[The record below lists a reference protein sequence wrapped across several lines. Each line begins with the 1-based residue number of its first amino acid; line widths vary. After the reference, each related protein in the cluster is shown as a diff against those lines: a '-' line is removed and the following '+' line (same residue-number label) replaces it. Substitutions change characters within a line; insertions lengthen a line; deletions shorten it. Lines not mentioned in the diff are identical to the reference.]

1 MFKPTIAKKLFI
13 YLMLVSVIPLTVV
26 GIASYELSKSTIIQQ
41 ATNSAQKEII
51 HQRDMLDLHLD
62 QIENLISDISGV
74 QEIVNVI
81 SDHSSDTNS
90 YTTLATKARI
100 GYVLNRFLS
109 LEGMLSIDI
118 YTVRGEHYHVGE
130 TLETP
135 QISETQK
142 QNLLSD
148 TLNSGSLIY
157 WAGVEDNINKH
168 SSRKKVITAASVFT
182 DVNLD
187 TLAQTPFALLVLNYD
202 IQIFSQSLLNHDEL
216 DLAHFIITD
225 QKNRILF
232 HPNQSLI
239 GLPAPP
245 ELLPY
250 ILDDAFKGSA
260 QVDDQDMMV
269 NNTRFVRNNWHMIR
283 LEPLAAIT
291 KSSERIGIF
300 TLSLLAVSFLFISF
314 VAYRYSQTVVT
325 PIKRVTNAFK
335 AFEKGHLN
343 PNSRISTT
351 GTDEISELTK
361 WYNSFLE
368 VVFQQ
373 QEAQSALKS
382 SEDRFKDF
390 AEASSDWL
398 WETDKNHAF
407 TFISEKFFDTFKI
420 NRDDIIGHSR
430 IDVLRDTLEEEWQI
444 VRDQH
449 LLDLKAYLP
458 FRINYPI
465 TDLDGTVFTVQTSGK
480 PFFDKSGNFVGY
492 RGAGTDITDKVEAEK
507 AILDSNKR
515 LEQNVI
521 ERTSALQSEKDRA
534 EHLIAAIDTLSE
546 AVSIYDPND
555 RLIFANKQF
564 AQINSR
570 ISDTVKQGI
579 PFEEILKSLLDQN
592 VFPDAIGDEEEWLKR
607 RMEKHRNP
615 KGSFEQ
621 EQENGIW
628 LLIHEQR
635 LPDGGFAILSANIT
649 ERKQFEDQVR
659 KAQKMEAIGQI
670 TGGIAHDFNNILGI
684 IRGNLELL
692 SEVIEPEKTEPFLKN
707 AEKGV
712 DRAAD
717 ITRKLLGFSRKDAS
731 QIHAAN
737 LNKSIETIQEL
748 IAKSL
753 TAYIAVETRLDT
765 HLWPV
770 AIDTG
775 DFEDA
780 VLNLSIN
787 ARDAMP
793 DGGTLLI
800 ETQNKTLDQDHI
812 KHLPAGHTGD
822 YVMVTVNDTGSGMDS
837 ETKEKVFE
845 PFFTTKE
852 PGKGTGLG
860 LSMVYGFVHRSGG
873 HLSIYSEEGKGTS
886 VQMFFPRVSH
896 NKMAQTLID
905 ETRIKLPTGNETVL
919 VVDDEYELREIAL
932 LHLNALGYTTISAD
946 CGEAALKIVESRED
960 IELVFSDIVMP
971 GSLDGYQLAKH
982 AHNARP
988 ALKFLLTSGFV
999 KTSEDEVHNNSVF
1012 MANLSQHILR
1022 KPYNKTELANA
1033 IRQSLNG

>member
-1 MFKPTIAKKLFI
+1 
-13 YLMLVSVIPLTVV
+13 
-26 GIASYELSKSTIIQQ
+26 
-41 ATNSAQKEII
+41 AQKEIV

-74 QEIVNVI
+74 EEIVNVI
-81 SDHSSDTNS
+81 SDNS
-90 YTTLATKARI
+90 RNGSTYTRLATKARI
-100 GYVLNRFLS
+100 GYVLNRFLG
-109 LEGMLSIDI
+109 LEGIISIDI
-118 YTVRGEHYHVGE
+118 YTAHGENYHVGE

-135 QISETQK
+135 QISEAQK
-142 QNLLSD
+142 QRLFSD
-148 TLNSGSLIY
+148 TLNSSSFIY
-157 WAGVEDNINKH
+157 WAGVEDNINKN
-168 SSRKKVITAASVFT
+168 SSRKKVLTATKVFT
-182 DVNLD
+182 DVNID
-187 TLAQTPFALLVLNYD
+187 TLEQKPFAILVLNYD
-202 IQIFSQSLLNHDEL
+202 IQIFSQSLHNHDPL
-216 DLAHFIITD
+216 DLTHFIITD

-232 HPNQSLI
+232 HPNPSFI
-239 GLPAPP
+239 GLDSPSD
-245 ELLPY
+245 LLPY
-250 ILDDAFKGSA
+250 ILDDAFKGTA
-260 QVDDQDMMV
+260 QVDDQNMMI
-269 NNTRFVRNNWHMIR
+269 NSTRFVRNNWHMIR
-283 LEPLAAIT
+283 LEPLTAIT

-343 PNSRISTT
+343 LNSRISTS

-373 QEAQSALKS
+373 QEAQRALKN

-398 WETDKNHAF
+398 WETNENHVF
-407 TFISEKFFDTFKI
+407 TFISEKFFDTFEI
-420 NRDDIIGHSR
+420 SREDLIGHSR
-430 IDVLRDTLEEEWQI
+430 IDVLKDSPEEEWRL

-449 LLDLKAYLP
+449 ILDLEAHLP

-465 TDLDGTVFTVQTSGK
+465 TDLHGSTFIVQTSGK
-480 PFFDKSGNFVGY
+480 PFFDKNRNFVGY
-492 RGAGTDITDKVEAEK
+492 RGAATDITDKVEAEK
-507 AILDSNKR
+507 ALLDSNKR

-546 AVSIYDPND
+546 AVSIYDPDD
-555 RLIFANKQF
+555 RLIFGNRQF
-564 AQINSR
+564 AEINSR
-570 ISDTVKQGI
+570 ISGTIKQGAY
-579 PFEEILKSLLDQN
+579 FEDILKSLLDLN
-592 VFPDAIGDEEEWLKR
+592 IFPDAVGDEENWLKQ

-621 EQENGIW
+621 EQDHGVW

-635 LPDGGFAILSANIT
+635 LPDGGFAILSADVT

-692 SEVIEPEKTEPFLKN
+692 SEVTEPEKTEPFLKN

-717 ITRKLLGFSRKDAS
+717 ITRKLLGFSRKDSS

-753 TAYIAVETRLDT
+753 TAYIAVETRLDKN
-765 HLWPV
+765 LWPV
-770 AIDTG
+770 AIDAG

-787 ARDAMP
+787 ARDAMT

-822 YVMVTVNDTGSGMDS
+822 YVMVTVNDTGSGMDNA
-837 ETKEKVFE
+837 TKEKVFE

-873 HLSIYSEEGKGTS
+873 HVSIYSEEGKGTS

-896 NKMAQTLID
+896 NKMAQTLIE
-905 ETRIKLPTGNETVL
+905 ETRIKLPTGRETVL

-932 LHLNALGYTTISAD
+932 QHLNALGYTTISAD
-946 CGEAALKIVESRED
+946 CGEAALKIIENRDD
-960 IELVFSDIVMP
+960 IELLFSDIVMP
-971 GSLDGYQLAKH
+971 GTLDGYQLAKH
-982 AHNARP
+982 GHDARP

-999 KTSEDEVHNNSVF
+999 KTSEDDVHNNSDF
-1012 MANLSQHILR
+1012 MANLSRHILR
-1022 KPYNKTELANA
+1022 KPYNKRELANA
-1033 IRQSLNG
+1033 IRQSLNE